1 MAWSWA
7 RRSLA
12 AATIFMALVI
22 FCVDWTLR
30 ILSRKVLRLG
40 MGSRRPLRELLGEV
54 GQERLQ
60 LVVRLLDDLAL
71 VADRRQHRAF
81 GAQRVEHVTLE
92 IADAVDR
99 QVVEEA
105 AGARVDRRD
114 LLFDRHRLVLALLQ
128 ELGQPLATRQQ
139 ALGRGVEGG
148 GELGERAALAG
159 LRATQP

>member
-40 MGSRRPLRELLGEV
+40 IGSRRPLRELLGEV
-54 GQERLQ
+54 GQEGLQ

-71 VADRRQHRAF
+71 VTDRGQHRAF
-81 GAQRVEHVTLE
+81 GAQRGKHGALE
-92 IADAVDR
+92 LADTVDR

-105 AGARVDRRD
+105 AGAGVDRRD
-114 LLFDRHRLVLALLQ
+114 LFLDRHGLVLALLQ
-128 ELGQPLATRQQ
+128 ELGQPL
-139 ALGRGVEGG
+139 
-148 GELGERAALAG
+148 
-159 LRATQP
+159 P